1 MSTTF
6 YITDKLFT
14 DLDTINVTTEGEV
27 ENATSYGTFNNLETI
42 NLLTREDV
50 ENLNSRF
57 TSTQEDYTL
66 DEYIS
71 LLWEQTKNGLENF
84 IDPSNGDYILRVQ
97 EPAGIFSSVLI
108 DVDGIDRLNTYKAL
122 IENNSAAELQALVS
136 TRNKVSKDIEGSAE
150 ALLARA
156 GIDTQEEARQLVNN
170 IIAEYIENGLS
181 LEDGQ
186 SHIFKT
192 TQQINP
198 TDLYHYAGRK
208 NSPIFGLDPKL
219 PPGLIRYREDQ
230 SLLTFEVT
238 LDYDEILHAALEM
251 ALDTTITDDE
261 NLSDSLFALLY
272 QNYSHLTDNTQIREA
287 YNPQKLYRNLIP
299 DAFINNNALEE
310 ATADAMAITGLD
322 LYQMEYNYNQRHPN
336 DKLYL
341 TPKLWNGEGRAYR
354 AIRAAAEEWKSV
366 YPEYPGTIDV
376 APDTWDEFT
385 AWVRTVDPERKYFTH
400 GGYYDNNYTVSP
412 AEYPI
417 MQRQLD
423 KFIIATGV
431 TIDKVEEHILMKDR
445 FMQAHREY
453 LNIKERQYKATAK
466 ELSNMNKMID
476 AAREW
481 HEWIGVFER
490 KNNKSANLQQADAE
504 KYQEF
509 IKWITSSDVASPSA
523 NDYRPYIDWAND
535 YDNGDTILN
544 DEELT
549 TLYTDIGD
557 YLKSLENRTSLVTV
571 DANEF
576 LTRFNEG
583 LEFLSMVLKRI
594 QTTLENVLR
603 NI

>member
-14 DLDTINVTTEGEV
+14 DLDTTNITNEGDV
-27 ENATSYGTFNNLETI
+27 ENATSYGTFNDLETME
-42 NLLTREDV
+42 LLTSAD
-50 ENLNSRF
+50 LPSQF
-57 TSTQEDYTL
+57 TSSQDKYTL

-71 LLWEQTKNGLENF
+71 LLWQQARDGLGYPYNTRYDF
-84 IDPSNGDYILRVQ
+84 LVARVKSGDTTFTQY
-97 EPAGIFSSVLI
+97 G
-108 DVDGIDRLNTYKAL
+108 GYDRLKQYKAL
-122 IENNSAAELQALVS
+122 VDDNDAAELQTLI
-136 TRNKVSKDIEGSAE
+136 TNHHGVSKDIEGSAE

-156 GIDTQEEARQLVNN
+156 GIDTQEEAAQLVHN
-170 IIAEYIENGLS
+170 IISEYKANNLT
-181 LEDGQ
+181 LQDGQ
-186 SHIFKT
+186 PHIFKVAQT
-192 TQQINP
+192 IDP
-198 TDLYHYAGRK
+198 TDLYEYKGTYKEDFNTRRFEK
-208 NSPIFGLDPKL
+208 
-219 PPGLIRYREDQ
+219 YREDH
-230 SLLTFEVT
+230 STLTFEIE
-238 LDYDEILHAALEM
+238 LDYDEILHAALKM
-251 ALDTTITDDE
+251 ALYDPIDDNQ
-261 NLSDSLFALLY
+261 NLSDSLFAFLY
-272 QNYSHLTDNTQIREA
+272 QNYSDLTDNTQIREA
-287 YNPQKLYRNLIP
+287 YDPQKLYRNLIP
-299 DAFINNNALEE
+299 DAFINNDALEE
-310 ATADAMAITGLD
+310 ATADAMAMTGLD

-354 AIRAAAEEWKSV
+354 AILAAAEEWQEIYK
-366 YPEYPGTIDV
+366 EYPGTIHLDNHER
-376 APDTWDEFT
+376 WDEFT
-385 AWVRTVDPERKYFTH
+385 AWVRAVDPDKKYFKSDI
-400 GGYYDNNYTVSP
+400 YYPELRGDRFYIVYPTAYP
-412 AEYPI
+412 AIQQQFE
-417 MQRQLD
+417 
-423 KFIIATGV
+423 KFKAATRD
-431 TIDKVEEHILMKDR
+431 TIEAVEEHILMKDR
-445 FMQAHREY
+445 FMQSHREY

-466 ELSNMNKMID
+466 ELSSMNKMID

-603 NI
+603 NL